1 MKQKTVAALAV
12 AVICSFGWGCAKKV
26 AAAHPA
32 APTPTSASVTK
43 PAATPAPVRQQPVQ
57 TAAAHPSN
65 MPDKAT
71 RDQIQTLLNRIQD
84 AYFDYNTGNLRP
96 DAETALRAD
105 AKTLATI
112 LQQYPDYKLTVE
124 GYCDERGSEE
134 YNLGLGE
141 ERAKRAKQY
150 LVDSG
155 IPSAQLLTVSFGKD
169 RPVCE
174 QHDESCWQKNRRV
187 HITQAQNTTQAQ
199 K

>member
-1 MKQKTVAALAV
+1 
-12 AVICSFGWGCAKKV
+12 
-26 AAAHPA
+26 
-32 APTPTSASVTK
+32 
-43 PAATPAPVRQQPVQ
+43 
-57 TAAAHPSN
+57 
-65 MPDKAT
+65 MPDETT

-96 DAETALRAD
+96 DAEKALHAD

-112 LQQYPDYKLTVE
+112 LRQYPDYRLTIE

-141 ERAKRAKQY
+141 ERADRAKQY

-155 IPSAQLLTVSFGKD
+155 IPPAQLLTVSFGKD

-187 HITQAQNTTQAQ
+187 HITQAQNQIQAQ